1 MDAQYV
7 TPMNHERT
15 SPQPARVSRWRR
27 IFLAAMAASLMLP
40 STSYAQLGIPSV
52 PGIPGVGGLGGAAAG
67 LGGLGGGASAAPQT
81 LWRFLGFKGGSRFK
95 ALRDALVNRRGNFPG
110 LEKKPMIKSL
120 TDPSNMQ
127 SDNPA
132 IKKAAETKSQ
142 ADAAPQKVK
151 ALKYLATVG
160 CDKCNPGVKEA
171 LMAALDDCTEEVR
184 FEGAKALR
192 AVAGDKCNACR
203 KTCCDKQLT
212 DKLFDVAFGRDE
224 ACCYKETSA
233 RVRKMARQA
242 LCACATPG
250 TGSNPPPATEGPK
263 GDPDEVKP
271 EDATKGTVAQTS
283 GVVDPVEL
291 AAAHREQKTSTSSK
305 QMISALFAAPG
316 VSGSRDGREKIV
328 PQQIR
333 SISPRERSQA
343 YRTPLAVTVHTSTG
357 VERAVAQEPAVVRE
371 PVVSRIPPVAR
382 EAAGAAS
389 IHSAGPSFADPSIV
403 PAAPA
408 VTHANIVDSA
418 PAVPGDAGMPSQVQQ
433 TAGPWSGRP
442 GSGVDLT
449 ERAAAQRRFE
459 AETARGAVPEQINP
473 NDPNSVPGSP
483 LQRITRPI
491 NNLIKQQQELPDEEY
506 FLPGGRKFKP
516 HQPAASPPP
525 RIPNQPSPAETVR
538 KGPRAKPA
546 PMPTPAPTP
555 VETLPEEIPEP
566 VLVRK
571 VKPKAVETE
580 EEPEEE
586 APVPGEVSKWLAK
599 KPSKADSQ
607 NSPGQLT
614 GRLKLFSSGSVPAE
628 ETALTNTPDLAEVL
642 PGSKTAPALQDEVQ
656 GPSFAPAPVV
666 TRTPS
671 PKPVV
676 EDASAEEAPMPMP
689 VVRRVKPGA
698 GADAPTPVYSVDPEF
713 ATAPAKPS
721 KAPAKTP
728 EPKPTA
734 AHAPAAEDADLADA
748 PLPGALPKVAATKK
762 PGTIEPTIRA
772 AEVATSPSGIPIEV
786 TKEAPAPQMVAAPK
800 AAPVVAAPKIVG
812 EPKMPVL
819 VPRRRPVELEAP
831 LPGAIPVASTPAPEP
846 KTLPKHAAPEVPAAK
861 GPKSPSIVLKPFQ
874 PEEESE
880 EMEQPE
886 PAVRTAAPA
895 PARTPEF
902 AGNDAEPA
910 VSQAESADAEAPL
923 PPNLSAAKL
932 AGVVQRGP
940 ATVAPRTIARET
952 AVAPAPAAPAAEIAP
967 KAEIT
972 PEPEEIVHTPITLPE
987 TPRVVARPK
996 GPLVVLPGKSFRK
1009 EFEGDESE
1017 SKQPIKAATRQGSTP
1032 IQLPGADLATVEPK
1046 AVSAEITPSASAK
1059 APFQLPGADLVE
1071 PAEAPIQLPNA
1082 SESSQP
1088 AGVKKGPKLFPIVP
1102 SKGTPMRLP
1111 GADLPETAEPMPP
1124 ASAPMILPGAAPL
1137 RRELP
1142 TPDAPSPSP
1151 ITLPGQSS
1159 NLKGKNR
1166 QAAIDGKPIKL
1177 GGMTIFLR
1185 EMPIQETRD
1194 RDEELAIGSASEIQ
1208 TVSATAETPVILQ
1221 PSHIVTSQSP
1231 VDSQP
1236 APARG
1241 RVQAVR
1247 MADGLVELSFA
1258 GPKPAKGT
1266 RLSLVR
1272 SYPTENVYLGDVEV
1286 VESGDRVLARPTHW
1300 LPVQRISSGDQVCG
1314 EGDPLLA
1321 PVESSVAPAVF
1332 ESR

>member
-7 TPMNHERT
+7 PPMNHERT
-15 SPQPARVSRWRR
+15 SPQSARVSRWRR

-184 FEGAKALR
+184 FEGAKALH

-250 TGSNPPPATEGPK
+250 TGSTPPPATEGPK

-283 GVVDPVEL
+283 AVVDPVEL

-305 QMISALFAAPG
+305 QMMSALFAAPG

-343 YRTPLAVTVHTSTG
+343 YRTPLPVTIQSSSHSSSG
-357 VERAVAQEPAVVRE
+357 VERAVVQEPVVVRE
-371 PVVSRIPPVAR
+371 PVVSRVPPVAR

-389 IHSAGPSFADPSIV
+389 IYSPAPSHAEPSVV

-408 VTHANIVDSA
+408 VTHANIVDAA
-418 PAVPGDAGMPSQVQQ
+418 PGVPGDAGSSNQVQQ

-459 AETARGAVPEQINP
+459 AETSRGAVPEQINP
-473 NDPNSVPGSP
+473 NDPSSVPGSP
-483 LQRITRPI
+483 LQRIARPI

-516 HQPAASPPP
+516 HEPAKSPPP

-546 PMPTPAPTP
+546 PAPAPTP
-555 VETLPEEIPEP
+555 AETLPEMTQEP

-571 VKPKAVETE
+571 VKPKAVEPE
-580 EEPEEE
+580 GEPEEE

-607 NSPGQLT
+607 GSPGQLT
-614 GRLKLFSSGSVPAE
+614 GRLKLFGAGSVPAE
-628 ETALTNTPDLAEVL
+628 ETAPTNTPDLAEVL
-642 PGSKTAPALQDEVQ
+642 PRSKTSPAAQEGLE
-656 GPSFAPAPVV
+656 GPTFEPAPTVAK
-666 TRTPS
+666 TPS
-671 PKPVV
+671 PKPAL
-676 EDASAEEAPMPMP
+676 ELDPSAEEAPMPKP
-689 VVRRVKPGA
+689 VVRRVKPAA
-698 GADAPTPVYSVDPEF
+698 GPDSPTPVYSVDPEF
-713 ATAPAKPS
+713 VSAPKPS
-721 KAPAKTP
+721 KAPTKTP
-728 EPKPTA
+728 APKSTDLP
-734 AHAPAAEDADLADA
+734 APSAEDADLADA

-786 TKEAPAPQMVAAPK
+786 TKPEPVPQVVAVPK
-800 AAPVVAAPKIVG
+800 AAP

-831 LPGAIPVASTPAPEP
+831 LPTAMPVAGTPTPEP
-846 KTLPKHAAPEVPAAK
+846 KILPKHTAPDAPAAK

-874 PEEESE
+874 PEDESE

-886 PAVRTAAPA
+886 PTARVAAPA

-902 AGNDAEPA
+902 AGSDAEPA
-910 VSQAESADAEAPL
+910 VPQAESADAEAPM

-940 ATVAPRTIARET
+940 ATVAPRNIAREA
-952 AVAPAPAAPAAEIAP
+952 AVTPAPAAPAAKIAP
-967 KAEIT
+967 KVEIT
-972 PEPEEIVHTPITLPE
+972 PDPEEVVHTPITLPE

-996 GPLVVLPGKSFRK
+996 GPLVVLPSKSFRK

-1017 SKQPIKAATRQGSTP
+1017 SKQPTKAATRQPSAP
-1032 IQLPGADLATVEPK
+1032 IQLPGADLAKDELK
-1046 AVSAEITPSASAK
+1046 AATPESTPASVAGK
-1059 APFQLPGADLVE
+1059 APFQLPGAEPVE
-1071 PAEAPIQLPNA
+1071 QTEAPIQLPAA
-1082 SESSQP
+1082 SENSQ
-1088 AGVKKGPKLFPIVP
+1088 ATGAKKGPKLFSIVP

-1111 GADLPETAEPMPP
+1111 GADLPETAEPMP
-1124 ASAPMILPGAAPL
+1124 ATTPMVLPGAAPT

-1159 NLKGKNR
+1159 NRKAKNR
-1166 QAAIDGKPIKL
+1166 QAAAAVDAKPIKL

-1185 EMPIQETRD
+1185 EMPTDSPLD
-1194 RDEELAIGSASEIQ
+1194 RDEELAIGSAPEIL
-1208 TVSATAETPVILQ
+1208 TMSANVEAPVILQ
-1221 PSHIVTSQSP
+1221 QSHIVTNKPP
-1231 VDSQP
+1231 VDSHP

-1241 RVQAVR
+1241 RVQSVR

-1258 GPKPAKGT
+1258 GAKPAKGA

-1300 LPVQRISSGDQVCG
+1300 LPVQRISSGDRVCC

-1321 PVESSVAPAVF
+1321 PVESSVAPAVL